1 MKRFNRI
8 LPHLTII
15 LAGMFI
21 VFWIL
26 DILNPTMNFINRK
39 VSNKLLLLFCILA
52 IATAIMN
59 VYYERKYD
67 ILKNNS
73 EDSSDNDAEELKAI
87 METFAASGWDL
98 ISVPAQK
105 WLDGKGD
112 KDSLIY
118 AIKQADRV
126 CGDSGCDMDSIYKR
140 ALKLL

>member
-39 VSNKLLLLFCILA
+39 ASNKLLLLFCILA
-52 IATAIMN
+52 IVTAVMN

-67 ILKNNS
+67 RLKS
-73 EDSSDNDAEELKAI
+73 DSSKSSDNNTEE
-87 METFAASGWDL
+87 
-98 ISVPAQK
+98 
-105 WLDGKGD
+105 
-112 KDSLIY
+112 
-118 AIKQADRV
+118 
-126 CGDSGCDMDSIYKR
+126 
-140 ALKLL
+140 

>member
-39 VSNKLLLLFCILA
+39 ASNKLLLLFCILA
-52 IATAIMN
+52 IVTAVMN

-67 ILKNNS
+67 RLKNDGS
-73 EDSSDNDAEELKAI
+73 KSSDNSTEE
-87 METFAASGWDL
+87 
-98 ISVPAQK
+98 
-105 WLDGKGD
+105 
-112 KDSLIY
+112 
-118 AIKQADRV
+118 
-126 CGDSGCDMDSIYKR
+126 
-140 ALKLL
+140 

>member
-39 VSNKLLLLFCILA
+39 ASNKLLLLFCILA
-52 IATAIMN
+52 IVTAVMN

-67 ILKNNS
+67 RLKNDS
-73 EDSSDNDAEELKAI
+73 SKSSDNITEE
-87 METFAASGWDL
+87 
-98 ISVPAQK
+98 
-105 WLDGKGD
+105 
-112 KDSLIY
+112 
-118 AIKQADRV
+118 
-126 CGDSGCDMDSIYKR
+126 
-140 ALKLL
+140 